1 VEGRE
6 EEPADPGHPH
16 QRGVS
21 LGTHSCPICQ
31 RPVDG
36 QTTIISHGGDEEALS
51 GAQTDK
57 GKKLGCTCRQGNLLG
72 AHHGVRLDMICLWK
86 I

>member
-36 QTTIISHGGDEEALS
+36 QTTIISHGGDEEAKSWVVHADREISLEP
-51 GAQTDK
+51 TM
-57 GKKLGCTCRQGNLLG
+57 
-72 AHHGVRLDMICLWK
+72 V
-86 I
+86 